1 MHNFD
6 VARENMIQGQLRP
19 NGIEAPALLEALQA
33 VPREKFVPR
42 HLQRIAYVD
51 EDVEIAGGRFLPE
64 PVILAR
70 LLQALEIAEGEIAL
84 DIGCG
89 TGYSTALLGQMAAT
103 VVALESNKAL
113 ATEADR
119 LLRELDICNT
129 VVIEQADMK
138 TGFEKQ
144 APYNVILINGS
155 VPEVPAQ
162 IKSQLADGGRLV
174 TVLSKRG
181 HMGSAVLIT
190 RTGDN
195 FSTRVLF
202 DAATPVMPGFE
213 AAETF
218 VF

>member
-6 VARENMIQGQLRP
+6 VARENMIHGQLRP
-19 NGIEAPALLEALQA
+19 NGIEAPALLAALQA

-51 EDVEIAGGRFLPE
+51 EDVEIAKGRYMPE

-70 LLQALEIAEGEIAL
+70 LLQALDIQDGEVAL

-89 TGYSTALLGQMAAT
+89 SGYSTALLGQMAAT
-103 VVALESNKAL
+103 VVALESDKLL
-113 ATEADR
+113 AVEAER

-129 VVIEQADMK
+129 VVIEQADMAA
-138 TGFEKQ
+138 GFDKQ
-144 APYNVILINGS
+144 APYHVILINGS
-155 VPEVPAQ
+155 VSEVPA
-162 IKSQLADGGRLV
+162 SLMNQLADGGRLA
-174 TVLSKRG
+174 TVISKRG
-181 HMGSAVLIT
+181 HMGPAVLIT

-202 DAATPVMPGFE
+202 DAATPPLPGFQKP
-213 AAETF
+213 ETF

>member
-1 MHNFD
+1 MQNFD

-19 NGIEAPALLEALQA
+19 NGIEAPALLQALQA

-51 EDVEIAGGRFLPE
+51 EDVEIAKGRYLPE

-70 LLQALEIAEGEIAL
+70 LLQALDIAEGEIAL

-89 TGYSTALLGQMAAT
+89 SGYSTALLGQMTAT
-103 VVALESNKAL
+103 VVALESDKGL
-113 ATEADR
+113 AAEADR

-129 VVIEQADMK
+129 VVIEQADIAA
-138 TGFEKQ
+138 GFDKQ
-144 APYNVILINGS
+144 APYNVMLINGS
-155 VPEVPAQ
+155 VPEVPADLMN
-162 IKSQLADGGRLV
+162 QLADGGRLA

-202 DAATPVMPGFE
+202 DAATPPMPGFQK
-213 AAETF
+213 AETF

>member
-19 NGIEAPALLEALQA
+19 NGIEAPALLTALQA

-51 EDVEIAGGRFLPE
+51 EDVEIAKGRFLPE

-70 LLQALEIAEGEIAL
+70 LLQALEIAPGEIAL

-103 VVALESNKAL
+103 VVALESDKAL
-113 ATEADR
+113 AKEADR
-119 LLRELDICNT
+119 LLRDLDICNT
-129 VVIEQADMK
+129 VVIEQADMT
-138 TGFEKQ
+138 TGFDKQ

-155 VPEVPAQ
+155 VPDVPVH
-162 IKSQLADGGRLV
+162 IKNQLADGGRLV

-213 AAETF
+213 TAETF